1 MRYLAILSL
10 SLILLVSIFISES
23 LRFFDSK
30 MHVVFCDV
38 GQGDAIFI
46 RTPSRN
52 DILIDGGPDEKVL
65 DCLQNNL
72 PFWDRE
78 IDAIFLTHPHADH
91 LTGLTYVLERYKVK
105 HYLSTGVESKTDIY
119 RKFRELLA
127 KEKLSARD
135 LKAGD
140 RLIFG
145 KNVIFQILW
154 PNQSY
159 LDSWYQGGYG
169 KDPNSTSLVIKA
181 SFGSFDVLFTGD
193 AESEVLSQISLSD
206 VEILKV
212 SHQGSRG
219 AVTPEDLGRIK
230 PEVGIIFVGKNNYGH
245 PSREIIELLKNANVK
260 TYRTDRDSTVKI
272 ETDGKT
278 WSVKK

>member
-1 MRYLAILSL
+1 MAEYR
-10 SLILLVSIFISES
+10 
-23 LRFFDSK
+23 R
-30 MHVVFCDV
+30 
-38 GQGDAIFI
+38 GQRPNALPQGAA
-46 RTPSRN
+46 TALN
-52 DILIDGGPDEKVL
+52 EATPDEL
-65 DCLQNNL
+65 ALEN
-72 PFWDRE
+72 PE
-78 IDAIFLTHPHADH
+78 IPVIFAPGMGSAIA
-91 LTGLTYVLERYKVK
+91 
-105 HYLSTGVESKTDIY
+105 
-119 RKFRELLA
+119 ELLA

-260 TYRTDRDSTVKI
+260 TYRTDRDGTVKI
-272 ETDGKT
+272 ETDGKS